1 MYGML
6 KIHYGKEQKS
16 FTKLHHP
23 FQENNAE
30 LVIYEVEHQP
40 YIKESTKYLLQTAD
54 KWQFMPQKCP
64 QNCWQ
69 TYFK

>member
-54 KWQFMPQKCP
+54 K
-64 QNCWQ
+64 
-69 TYFK
+69 